1 MLNKTV
7 PQRETTEEVPQI
19 RLVKVDDELEK
30 EKWTDIWFHI
40 VLMSGLS
47 QLLLALFVH
56 RPPAR

>member
-30 EKWTDIWFHI
+30 EK
-40 VLMSGLS
+40 
-47 QLLLALFVH
+47 
-56 RPPAR
+56 